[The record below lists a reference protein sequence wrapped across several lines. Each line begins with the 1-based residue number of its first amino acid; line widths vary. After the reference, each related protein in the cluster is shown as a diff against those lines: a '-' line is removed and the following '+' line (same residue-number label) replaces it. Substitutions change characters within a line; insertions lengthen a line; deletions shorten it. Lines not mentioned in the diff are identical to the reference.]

1 MPLADEGMPVA
12 QLQPVRPVTVFQAV
26 YDQLFALLTSD
37 VYSPGARLPSERELA
52 EQLRV
57 SRPSVREALKAL
69 RVLGLIEVRGRST
82 YVKSQ
87 QAGSEAGP
95 PAITLPL
102 AEIELLE
109 IHEFREAVE
118 GHIAELAAERA
129 AAHDTAALE
138 RVLAVMQE
146 EFSRDV
152 EAFLAAD
159 REFHRT
165 LARAA
170 ANRLLLAAHTQIYEQ
185 ALLQPRLQSASRHSA
200 AVAGALERMLEA
212 HRQMLEA
219 VHQRDGAKARRLM
232 RAHLAQLRQDIIVGA
247 FAPEAEATGAVP

>member
-1 MPLADEGMPVA
+1 MG
-12 QLQPVRPVTVFQAV
+12 QLQPVRPVTVFDAV
-26 YDQLFALLTSD
+26 YDQLYALLSGDTFA
-37 VYSPGARLPSERELA
+37 PGARLPSERELA

-82 YVKSQ
+82 YVKRQ
-87 QAGSEAGP
+87 HAAPETGR

-102 AEIELLE
+102 AEVELLE

-129 AAHDTAALE
+129 VAHDTAALE

-185 ALLQPRLQSASRHSA
+185 ALLQPRLQSAALHSA
-200 AVAGALERMLEA
+200 AVTGALEHMLEA

-219 VHQRDGAKARRLM
+219 VRQRDGAKARRLM
-232 RAHLAQLRQDIIVGA
+232 QGHLAQLRQDILA
-247 FAPEAEATGAVP
+247 SATVATEENGQASAAME